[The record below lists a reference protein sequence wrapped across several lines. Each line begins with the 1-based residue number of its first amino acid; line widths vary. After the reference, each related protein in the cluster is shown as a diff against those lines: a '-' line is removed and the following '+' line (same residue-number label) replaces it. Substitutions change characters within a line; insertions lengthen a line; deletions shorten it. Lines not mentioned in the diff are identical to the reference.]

1 MTPRG
6 GEGLLQ
12 YSVTCQFAFFN
23 RAVNSRQV
31 LINNSARSEIKMAD
45 LRVAHLALRQT
56 DVSPTGAQLRAWI
69 IRVQLVVKGSGC
81 EQRGVSVLV
90 ALFPARFCRRRC
102 SLFSALG
109 NPKAF
114 RDYPV
119 CRRRTFACP
128 ARAYARL
135 RRWSR

>member
-56 DVSPTGAQLRAWI
+56 DVTPTGAQPRAWI
-69 IRVQLVVKGSGC
+69 IRVQFVVKGSGC
-81 EQRGVSVLV
+81 KQRGVSVLV
-90 ALFPARFCRRRC
+90 ALF
-102 SLFSALG
+102 SATWIDA
-109 NPKAF
+109 P
-114 RDYPV
+114 PV
-119 CRRRTFACP
+119 P
-128 ARAYARL
+128 NHKPHRATQTSPPL
-135 RRWSR
+135 PVKEKT

>member
-12 YSVTCQFAFFN
+12 YSVTCQFAFFD

-45 LRVAHLALRQT
+45 LRVAHLPLRQT

-81 EQRGVSVLV
+81 QQRGVSVLV
-90 ALFPARFCRRRC
+90 ALCLAAWIDAPPVPNNEHHRASHTLRTLPVNEKTHKRF
-102 SLFSALG
+102 
-109 NPKAF
+109 F
-114 RDYPV
+114 R
-119 CRRRTFACP
+119 
-128 ARAYARL
+128 
-135 RRWSR
+135 

>member
-45 LRVAHLALRQT
+45 LRVAHLPLRQT
-56 DVSPTGAQLRAWI
+56 NISPTGAQPRAWI

-90 ALFPARFCRRRC
+90 ALFPAAWIDAPPVPNNEHHRASHTSRTLPVNEKTHKRF
-102 SLFSALG
+102 
-109 NPKAF
+109 F
-114 RDYPV
+114 R
-119 CRRRTFACP
+119 
-128 ARAYARL
+128 
-135 RRWSR
+135 